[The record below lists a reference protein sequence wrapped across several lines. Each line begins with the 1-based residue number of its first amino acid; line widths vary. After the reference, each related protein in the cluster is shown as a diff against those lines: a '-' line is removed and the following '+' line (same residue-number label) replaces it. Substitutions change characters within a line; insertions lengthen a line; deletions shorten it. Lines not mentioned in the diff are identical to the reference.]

1 MEFFIEKQLLIVLN
15 SVILGLIF
23 GAIYDIIRISHI
35 MCAIASYSGE
45 NRGMRSCKAAFLIFA
60 AGDLVYVIVVS
71 VMLSFFVYWQNNGV
85 IRSFIVFPCIA
96 GFAVYHVT
104 IGKLVMYFS
113 EAVVRFIRLVFRYT
127 VAIPVMFLLKIV
139 RKTVRLIYSV
149 TIGKLV
155 FALGEKYD
163 SHRTDL
169 FLKSLEKEIRFD
181 YTPEKNKN
189 RGKEKK
195 RK

>member
-45 NRGMRSCKAAFLIFA
+45 NRGMRSGKAAFLIFV
-60 AGDLVYVIVVS
+60 AGDFVYVIVVS

-96 GFAVYHVT
+96 GFVVYHVT
-104 IGKLVMYFS
+104 IGKIVMYFS

-127 VAIPVMFLLKIV
+127 VAIPVIFLLKIV
-139 RKTVRLIYSV
+139 RKNVCLIYSV
-149 TIGKLV
+149 TIRKLAFV
-155 FALGEKYD
+155 LGEKYYA
-163 SHRTDL
+163 HRTDL
-169 FLKSLEKEIRFD
+169 FLKYLEKEIRFD
-181 YTPEKNKN
+181 YTSKKNKN
-189 RGKEKK
+189 RG
-195 RK
+195 